1 MVREFSEAE
10 IVQINQIFQEF
21 KDATCPINSIMNKL
35 DVKRPKNQIID
46 KMLELGLIRD
56 RKELLKKKSK
66 NSNKC
71 TQRNYHYFKNN
82 KKILFHYLFSY
93 QKSKP
98 VE

>member
-10 IVQINQIFQEF
+10 IVQITQIFQEF
-21 KDATCPINSIMNKL
+21 KDATCPINLIMNKL
-35 DVKRPKNQIID
+35 DVKRPKNHIID

-56 RKELLKKKSK
+56 RKELIKKKSK

-71 TQRNYHYFKNN
+71 TQRNYHYLKNN
-82 KKILFHYLFSY
+82 KNILFHYFFSY